1 MVVVAKI
8 DILIYTAYS
17 GMVLFSNGI
26 QIPKLSCEVMRLKVG
41 EKRKKVRQSKSC
53 KGCVIKR
60 SEKMTCS
67 DLS

>member
-1 MVVVAKI
+1 
-8 DILIYTAYS
+8 
-17 GMVLFSNGI
+17 MVLFSNGI